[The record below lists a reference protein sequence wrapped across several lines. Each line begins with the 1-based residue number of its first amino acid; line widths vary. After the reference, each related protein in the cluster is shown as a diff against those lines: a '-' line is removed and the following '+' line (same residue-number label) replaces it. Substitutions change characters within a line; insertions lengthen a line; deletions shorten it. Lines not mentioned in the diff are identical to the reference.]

1 MKHSEQDS
9 GYSCREY
16 PVLTLTH
23 SLARTRAAW
32 GITNRPGAILRR
44 CMRARGIAHLLAAVC
59 RIFARSAQNLAPAAR
74 AYKSKAIDAAAD
86 WEVAAGSVS
95 TGDPAP
101 TSAARSKQPSPT
113 HAAPPGTRKTSALDN
128 NNISSVGSPFQPQV
142 QHLAGSGRIRVRSKS
157 PCVT

>member
-23 SLARTRAAW
+23 SLARTRKAW

-113 HAAPPGTRKTSALDN
+113 HAARLSEEDLPNHAKYPVGPPRSDSVSAPWRPVPPHDCAVPD
-128 NNISSVGSPFQPQV
+128 SVAS
-142 QHLAGSGRIRVRSKS
+142 
-157 PCVT
+157 

>member
-1 MKHSEQDS
+1 
-9 GYSCREY
+9 
-16 PVLTLTH
+16 
-23 SLARTRAAW
+23 
-32 GITNRPGAILRR
+32 
-44 CMRARGIAHLLAAVC
+44 MRARGIAHLLAAVC

-113 HAAPPGTRKTSALDN
+113 HAAARRAWNAKNLG
-128 NNISSVGSPFQPQV
+128 VGS
-142 QHLAGSGRIRVRSKS
+142 
-157 PCVT
+157 